1 MFLEKSKSRIEAE
14 FAKRAAEVPAV
25 KEAEKEIETYRPE
38 VALALKFLYT
48 TMPLSDV
55 GNYGVSSFLDYAEHG
70 VFLWEN
76 SPYVKKMPEE
86 IFLNYILYHRINTEE
101 ILDCRSIFYE
111 DLKDRIQGKSMAEAA
126 IEINYWCAEKA
137 TYHTTDNRT
146 IAPINVYRCGNGRCG
161 EESTFTI
168 SALRSAGI
176 PARQVYAP
184 FWSHCDDNHAW
195 VELWCDGKWYFTG
208 ACEPEPILNKGWFT
222 NASSRAMMVHSR
234 WFDKIVPENE
244 DVNGIE
250 GNAMVL
256 NQLRRYADVKE
267 VSIRLKKPD
276 GTPAAGTRLSLEVFN
291 YSQFLPIAHMVT
303 DEKGEIHV
311 TTGKGSLHIAV
322 MQDGLWAEGAID
334 TRKED
339 ILELTLKEF
348 AIPEGWQNFDSIAPI
363 DTPVNTDQPTEEQKE
378 ERDRRLAEALKIRT
392 AKVEAFIPDWK
403 VDFVDK
409 AGENKEVCEKLM
421 SVLTDKDRIDAKP
434 TVLKS
439 HVDAALHLK
448 DAYPENIYYSYVLNP
463 RVFNEVMTDYRG
475 AIEAA
480 FTEEEKAA
488 FREDPKAIWSWI
500 EENIKVCPEAEQ
512 ESVYFVP
519 TASLKIRKSSELSRH
534 ILFVAI
540 ARTLGVPARLNP
552 MDGAMEY
559 LMPDS
564 VKQGAEAY
572 ENSKFQA
579 VIAGK
584 AKEARLVFI
593 DGGLTWTYNQNW
605 SIARLEKDGYLP
617 LELEDLSWENG
628 KLAIEADPG
637 IYRILT
643 GNRLPNGNVFGKSLT
658 FSVEKGE
665 EKTVELSFREAKLN
679 DMLEDIAILPFNL
692 LEKDGTKVPAAD
704 VTRGGRKILFW
715 LEVSKEPTE
724 HILNELMEK
733 KEAFEKYKENLLF
746 IIKKEE
752 DLNDPTLSRCRAAL
766 PGIPVLYDTFTE
778 NVNTLGRRMYVDPE
792 KLPLILVTSGELNGI
807 YATSGYNVG
816 TADMLL
822 RILEM

>member
-267 VSIRLKKPD
+267 VSIRLKRPD

-311 TTGKGSLHIAV
+311 TTGKGSLHITV

-434 TVLKS
+434 AVLKS

-475 AIEAA
+475 AIAAA

-584 AKEARLVFI
+584 AKEARLVFT

-665 EKTVELSFREAKLN
+665 EKTVELSSREAKLN

-692 LEKDGTKVPAAD
+692 LEKDGTKVLAAD

-778 NVNTLGRRMYVDPE
+778 NINTLGRRMYVDPE

>member
-311 TTGKGSLHIAV
+311 TTGKGSLHITV

-339 ILELTLKEF
+339 TLELTLKEF

-434 TVLKS
+434 AVLKS

-475 AIEAA
+475 AIAAA

-584 AKEARLVFI
+584 AKEARLVFT

-665 EKTVELSFREAKLN
+665 EKTVELSSREAKLN

-692 LEKDGTKVPAAD
+692 LEKDGTKVLAAD

-778 NVNTLGRRMYVDPE
+778 NINTLGRRMYVDPE

>member
-267 VSIRLKKPD
+267 ISIRVKKPD

-311 TTGKGSLHIAV
+311 TTGKGSLHITV

-339 ILELTLKEF
+339 TLELTLKEF

-434 TVLKS
+434 AVLKS

-475 AIEAA
+475 AIAAA
-480 FTEEEKAA
+480 FTEEAKAA

-584 AKEARLVFI
+584 AKEARLVFT

-778 NVNTLGRRMYVDPE
+778 NINTLGRRMYVDPE

>member
-146 IAPINVYRCGNGRCG
+146 IAPINVCRCGNGRCG

-311 TTGKGSLHIAV
+311 TTGKGSLHITV

-559 LMPDS
+559 LMSDS

>member
-267 VSIRLKKPD
+267 ISIRVKKPD

-311 TTGKGSLHIAV
+311 TTGKGSLHITI

-339 ILELTLKEF
+339 TLELTLKEF
-348 AIPEGWQNFDSIAPI
+348 AIPEDWQNFDSIAPI

-434 TVLKS
+434 AVLKS

-475 AIEAA
+475 AIAAA
-480 FTEEEKAA
+480 FTEEAKAA

-584 AKEARLVFI
+584 AKEARLVFT

-665 EKTVELSFREAKLN
+665 EKTVELSSREAKLN

-692 LEKDGTKVPAAD
+692 LEKDGTKVLAAD

-778 NVNTLGRRMYVDPE
+778 NINTLGRRMYVDPE

>member
-25 KEAEKEIETYRPE
+25 KEEEKEIETYRPE

-267 VSIRLKKPD
+267 ISIRVKKPD

-311 TTGKGSLHIAV
+311 TTGKGSLHITI

-339 ILELTLKEF
+339 TLELTLKEF
-348 AIPEGWQNFDSIAPI
+348 AIPEDWQNFDSIAPI

-434 TVLKS
+434 AVLKS

-475 AIEAA
+475 AITAA

-584 AKEARLVFI
+584 AKEARLVFT

-665 EKTVELSFREAKLN
+665 EKTVELSSREAKLN

-778 NVNTLGRRMYVDPE
+778 NINTLGRRMYVDPE

>member
-311 TTGKGSLHIAV
+311 TTGKGRLHITV

-434 TVLKS
+434 AVLKS

-475 AIEAA
+475 AIAAA
-480 FTEEEKAA
+480 FTEEKKAA

-584 AKEARLVFI
+584 AKEARLVFT

-665 EKTVELSFREAKLN
+665 EKTVELSSREAKLN

-778 NVNTLGRRMYVDPE
+778 NINTLGRRMYVDPE

>member
-363 DTPVNTDQPTEEQKE
+363 DTPVNTDQPTEEQNGE
-378 ERDRRLAEALKIRT
+378 SDRRLAEALKIRT

>member
-14 FAKRAAEVPAV
+14 FAKRAAEVPAA

-311 TTGKGSLHIAV
+311 TTGKGSLHITV

-434 TVLKS
+434 AVLKS

-475 AIEAA
+475 AIAAA

-488 FREDPKAIWSWI
+488 FCEDPKAIWSWI

-584 AKEARLVFI
+584 AKEARLVFT

-665 EKTVELSFREAKLN
+665 EKTVELSSREAKLN

-692 LEKDGTKVPAAD
+692 LEKDGTKVLAAD

>member
-311 TTGKGSLHIAV
+311 TTGKGSLHITV

-434 TVLKS
+434 AVLKS

-475 AIEAA
+475 AIAAA

-519 TASLKIRKSSELSRH
+519 TASLKIRKSSDLSRH
-534 ILFVAI
+534 ILLVAI

-564 VKQGAEAY
+564 AKQGAEAY

-643 GNRLPNGNVFGKSLT
+643 GNRLPNGNVFGKSLI

>member
-1 MFLEKSKSRIEAE
+1 MFLEKSKSRIEAA

-55 GNYGVSSFLDYAEHG
+55 GNYSVSSFLDYAEHG

-111 DLKDRIQGKSMAEAA
+111 DLKDRVQGKSMAEAA

-267 VSIRLKKPD
+267 ISIRVKKPD

-311 TTGKGSLHIAV
+311 TTGKGSLHITV

-339 ILELTLKEF
+339 TLELTLKEF
-348 AIPEGWQNFDSIAPI
+348 AIPEDWQNFDSIAPI

-434 TVLKS
+434 AVLKS

-475 AIEAA
+475 AIAAA

-584 AKEARLVFI
+584 AKEARLVFT

>member
-111 DLKDRIQGKSMAEAA
+111 DLKDRVQGKSMAEAA

-267 VSIRLKKPD
+267 ISIRVKKPD

-311 TTGKGSLHIAV
+311 TTGKGSLHITI

-339 ILELTLKEF
+339 TLELTLKEF
-348 AIPEGWQNFDSIAPI
+348 AIPEDWQNFDSIAPI

-434 TVLKS
+434 AVLKS

-475 AIEAA
+475 AIAAA
-480 FTEEEKAA
+480 FTEEAKAA

-584 AKEARLVFI
+584 AKEARLVFT

-778 NVNTLGRRMYVDPE
+778 NINTLGRRMYVDPE

>member
-14 FAKRAAEVPAV
+14 FAKRAAEVPAA

-111 DLKDRIQGKSMAEAA
+111 DLKGRIQGKSMAEAA

-311 TTGKGSLHIAV
+311 TTGKGSLHITV

-434 TVLKS
+434 AVLKR

>member
-267 VSIRLKKPD
+267 ISIRVKKPD

-311 TTGKGSLHIAV
+311 TTGKGSLHITI

-339 ILELTLKEF
+339 TLELTLKEF
-348 AIPEGWQNFDSIAPI
+348 AIPEDWQNFDSIAPI

-434 TVLKS
+434 AVLKS

-475 AIEAA
+475 AIAAA
-480 FTEEEKAA
+480 FTEEAKAA

-584 AKEARLVFI
+584 AKEARLVFT

-617 LELEDLSWENG
+617 LELEDLLWENG

-665 EKTVELSFREAKLN
+665 EKTVELSSREAKLN

-778 NVNTLGRRMYVDPE
+778 NINTLGRRMYVDPE

>member
-111 DLKDRIQGKSMAEAA
+111 DLKDRVQGKSMAEAA

-311 TTGKGSLHIAV
+311 TTGKGSLHITI

-339 ILELTLKEF
+339 TLELTLKEF
-348 AIPEGWQNFDSIAPI
+348 AIPEDWQNFDSIAPI

-434 TVLKS
+434 AVLKS
-439 HVDAALHLK
+439 HVDTALHLK

-475 AIEAA
+475 AIAAA

-584 AKEARLVFI
+584 AKEARLVFT

-665 EKTVELSFREAKLN
+665 EKTVELSSREAKLN

-778 NVNTLGRRMYVDPE
+778 NINTLGRRMYVDPE

>member
-111 DLKDRIQGKSMAEAA
+111 DLKDRVQGKSMAEAA

-267 VSIRLKKPD
+267 ISIRVKKPD

-311 TTGKGSLHIAV
+311 TTGKGSLHITI

-339 ILELTLKEF
+339 TLELTLKEF
-348 AIPEGWQNFDSIAPI
+348 AIPEDWQNFDSIAPI

-434 TVLKS
+434 AVLKS

-475 AIEAA
+475 AIAAA
-480 FTEEEKAA
+480 FPEEAKAA

-778 NVNTLGRRMYVDPE
+778 NINTLGRRMYVDPE

>member
-14 FAKRAAEVPAV
+14 FAKRAAEVPAA

-311 TTGKGSLHIAV
+311 TTGKGSLHITV

-434 TVLKS
+434 AVLKS

-584 AKEARLVFI
+584 AKEARLVFT

-665 EKTVELSFREAKLN
+665 EKTVELSSREAKLN

-692 LEKDGTKVPAAD
+692 LEKDGTKVLAAD

-778 NVNTLGRRMYVDPE
+778 NINTLGRRMYVDPE

>member
-111 DLKDRIQGKSMAEAA
+111 DLKDRVQGKSMAEAA

-267 VSIRLKKPD
+267 ISIRVKKPD

-311 TTGKGSLHIAV
+311 TTGKGSLHITI

-339 ILELTLKEF
+339 TLELTLKEF
-348 AIPEGWQNFDSIAPI
+348 AIPEDWQNFDSIAPI

-434 TVLKS
+434 AVLKS

-475 AIEAA
+475 AIAAA

-584 AKEARLVFI
+584 AKEARLVFT

-617 LELEDLSWENG
+617 LELEDLLWENG

-665 EKTVELSFREAKLN
+665 EKTVELSSREAKLN

-778 NVNTLGRRMYVDPE
+778 NINTLGRRMYVDPE

>member
-475 AIEAA
+475 AIAAA
-480 FTEEEKAA
+480 FTEEKKAA

-584 AKEARLVFI
+584 AKEARLVFT

-665 EKTVELSFREAKLN
+665 EKTVELSSREAKLN

>member
-311 TTGKGSLHIAV
+311 TTGKGSLHITV

-559 LMPDS
+559 LMSDS

>member
-14 FAKRAAEVPAV
+14 FAKRAAEVPAA

-38 VALALKFLYT
+38 VALKFLYT

-311 TTGKGSLHIAV
+311 TTGKGSLHITV

-434 TVLKS
+434 AVLKS

-475 AIEAA
+475 AIAAA

-584 AKEARLVFI
+584 AKEARLVFT

-665 EKTVELSFREAKLN
+665 EKTVELSSREAKLN

-692 LEKDGTKVPAAD
+692 LEKDGTKVLAAD

-778 NVNTLGRRMYVDPE
+778 NINTLGRRMYVDPE

>member
-146 IAPINVYRCGNGRCG
+146 IAPINFYRCGNGRCG

-311 TTGKGSLHIAV
+311 TTGKGSLHITV

-434 TVLKS
+434 AVLKS

-475 AIEAA
+475 AIAAA
-480 FTEEEKAA
+480 FPEEAKAA

-778 NVNTLGRRMYVDPE
+778 NINTLGRRMYVDPE

>member
-311 TTGKGSLHIAV
+311 TTGKGSLHVAV

-564 VKQGAEAY
+564 AKQGAEAY

-584 AKEARLVFI
+584 AKEARLVFT

>member
-111 DLKDRIQGKSMAEAA
+111 DLKDRVQGKSMAEAA

-267 VSIRLKKPD
+267 ISIRVKKPD

-311 TTGKGSLHIAV
+311 TTGKGSLHITI

-339 ILELTLKEF
+339 TLELTLKEF
-348 AIPEGWQNFDSIAPI
+348 AIPEDWQNFDSIAPI

-434 TVLKS
+434 AVLKS

-480 FTEEEKAA
+480 FTEEETAA

-584 AKEARLVFI
+584 AKEARLVFT

-665 EKTVELSFREAKLN
+665 EKTVELNFREAKLN
-679 DMLEDIAILPFNL
+679 DMLEDIAIQPFNL
-692 LEKDGTKVPAAD
+692 LEKDGTKVPAAN

-778 NVNTLGRRMYVDPE
+778 NINTLGRRMYVDPE

>member
-276 GTPAAGTRLSLEVFN
+276 GTPAAGTRFSLEVFN

-311 TTGKGSLHIAV
+311 TTGKGSLHITV

-434 TVLKS
+434 AVLKS

-475 AIEAA
+475 AIAAA

-584 AKEARLVFI
+584 AKEARLVFT

-665 EKTVELSFREAKLN
+665 EKTVELSSREAKLN

-692 LEKDGTKVPAAD
+692 LEKDGTKVLAAD

-778 NVNTLGRRMYVDPE
+778 NINTLGRRMYVDPE

>member
-311 TTGKGSLHIAV
+311 TTGKGSLHITV

-704 VTRGGRKILFW
+704 VTRGGQKILFW

>member
-311 TTGKGSLHIAV
+311 TTGKGSLHITV

-434 TVLKS
+434 AVLKS

-475 AIEAA
+475 AIAAA

-584 AKEARLVFI
+584 AKEARLVFT

-665 EKTVELSFREAKLN
+665 EKTVELSSREAKLN

-752 DLNDPTLSRCRAAL
+752 DLNDPTLNRCRAAL

-778 NVNTLGRRMYVDPE
+778 NINTLGRRMYVDPE

>member
-1 MFLEKSKSRIEAE
+1 MFLEKSKSRIEDKNT
-14 FAKRAAEVPAV
+14 KRAAEVPAV

-311 TTGKGSLHIAV
+311 TTGKGSLHITV

-434 TVLKS
+434 AVLKS

-475 AIEAA
+475 AIAAA
-480 FTEEEKAA
+480 FPEEAKAA

-778 NVNTLGRRMYVDPE
+778 NINTLGRRMYVDPE

>member
-311 TTGKGSLHIAV
+311 TTGKGSLHITV

-434 TVLKS
+434 AVLKS

-475 AIEAA
+475 AIAAA
-480 FTEEEKAA
+480 FTEEKKAA

-584 AKEARLVFI
+584 AKEARLVFT

-665 EKTVELSFREAKLN
+665 EKTVELSSREAKLN

-692 LEKDGTKVPAAD
+692 LEKDGTKVLAAD

-778 NVNTLGRRMYVDPE
+778 NINTLGRRMYVDPE

>member
-311 TTGKGSLHIAV
+311 TTGKGSLHITV

-434 TVLKS
+434 AVLKS

-475 AIEAA
+475 AIVAA

-584 AKEARLVFI
+584 AKEARLVFT

-665 EKTVELSFREAKLN
+665 EKTVELSSREAKLN

-692 LEKDGTKVPAAD
+692 LEKDGTKVLAAD

-778 NVNTLGRRMYVDPE
+778 NINTLGRRMYVDPE

>member
-48 TMPLSDV
+48 TMPLSEV

-311 TTGKGSLHIAV
+311 TTGKGSLHINV

-409 AGENKEVCEKLM
+409 AGDNKEVCEKLM

-434 TVLKS
+434 AVLKS

-475 AIEAA
+475 AIAAA

-584 AKEARLVFI
+584 ATEARLVFT
-593 DGGLTWTYNQNW
+593 DGGLTWTYNPNW

-665 EKTVELSFREAKLN
+665 EKTVELNFREAKLN
-679 DMLEDIAILPFNL
+679 DMLEDIAIQPFNL

>member
-111 DLKDRIQGKSMAEAA
+111 DLKDRVQGKSMAEAA

-267 VSIRLKKPD
+267 ISIRVKKPD

-311 TTGKGSLHIAV
+311 TTGKGSLHITI

-339 ILELTLKEF
+339 TLELTLKEF
-348 AIPEGWQNFDSIAPI
+348 AIPEDWQNFDSIAPI

-421 SVLTDKDRIDAKP
+421 SVLTDKDRIDAK
-434 TVLKS
+434 TAVLKS

-475 AIEAA
+475 AIAAA
-480 FTEEEKAA
+480 FPEEAKAA

-584 AKEARLVFI
+584 AKEARLVFT

-665 EKTVELSFREAKLN
+665 EKTVELSSREAKLN

-778 NVNTLGRRMYVDPE
+778 NINTLGRRMYVDPE

>member
-311 TTGKGSLHIAV
+311 TTGKGSLHITV

-434 TVLKS
+434 AVLKS

-475 AIEAA
+475 AIAAA
-480 FTEEEKAA
+480 FTEEAKAA

-584 AKEARLVFI
+584 AKEARLVFT

-665 EKTVELSFREAKLN
+665 EKTVELSSREAKLN

-692 LEKDGTKVPAAD
+692 LEKDGTKVLAAD

-778 NVNTLGRRMYVDPE
+778 NINTLGRRMYVDPE